1 MTIATKSVFV
11 AMLFLSV
18 GACGTTSSTV
28 PFHEE
33 ALQNEADALV
43 YVFRESSMVGGAV
56 SWNVYLDGKV
66 AGVLKQGAY
75 MTFHVAPGPHS
86 VRIGD
91 TPPTLV
97 GAIAEAA
104 ANNPEAF
111 MVKPGQA
118 YYIRSHGGDVAFL
131 PREQAM
137 PSLSTMKYD
146 TGQ

>member
-1 MTIATKSVFV
+1 MNIPIKSCSV
-11 AMLFLSV
+11 AFLFLSLA
-18 GACGTTSSTV
+18 ACGTTSSTV

-33 ALQNEADALV
+33 ALQGEADALV

-66 AGVLKQGAY
+66 VGVLKQGAY
-75 MTFHVAPGPHS
+75 MAFHVAPGAHA

-97 GAIAEAA
+97 GVIAEAA
-104 ANNPEAF
+104 ADNPEAF
-111 MVKPGQA
+111 MAQAGQA
-118 YYIRSHGGDVAFL
+118 YYIRSKGGDVAFL
-131 PREQAM
+131 TRDQAM